1 MNGLSEQLAKEFAK
15 SFGALFD
22 CRVTLRDSATSNM
35 DKLRLIDQY
44 LCELD
49 KGISGIFYII
59 KGDYYDNDADKS
71 NIQS

>member
-1 MNGLSEQLAKEFAK
+1 MSGLSEQLAKEFVK
-15 SFGALFD
+15 SFSALFD
-22 CRVTLRDSATSNM
+22 CRVTLRDSTISNR

-59 KGDYYDNDADKS
+59 KGDYHDNDTNKS
-71 NIQS
+71 SIHS